1 MEECVHE
8 LYRLKYDGIVAIKS
22 TVTPTT
28 TERLIDETRM
38 KICFVPE
45 FLRERFA
52 KEDFTKNHDLLAVG
66 THSSEI
72 YDVVVKC
79 HKEYPKKYAMI
90 SPTEAEMLKYYS
102 NIFNSMRVIFANE
115 MYEVC
120 QAVNADYDKVKTT
133 FLKRGTAKDLY
144 LDANENIRGYGGVC
158 LPKDTL
164 AMATFVKKLGLDLKL
179 FETIHNENKKFKTT
193 VFDGMRK

>member
-1 MEECVHE
+1 
-8 LYRLKYDGIVAIKS
+8 
-22 TVTPTT
+22 
-28 TERLIDETRM
+28 
-38 KICFVPE
+38 
-45 FLRERFA
+45 
-52 KEDFTKNHDLLAVG
+52 
-66 THSSEI
+66 
-72 YDVVVKC
+72 
-79 HKEYPKKYAMI
+79 
-90 SPTEAEMLKYYS
+90 
-102 NIFNSMRVIFANE
+102 